1 MEPPVQ
7 PPSAQTLAP
16 LPFVRGADPSDV
28 PQEYRRLRDGERTE
42 RLVDG
47 KGKPLYRLIPVERHD
62 IDWEKVEQLPEPIY
76 NALFG
81 TFHPRVNGKLTT
93 APSATSY
100 LTTDPDIPEQEAIDL
115 VQARLAEYGIHKE
128 FSNVE
133 WPMLQD
139 IMDIAGPGGGATAGG
154 MAGFAMGM
162 GTPASVPLA
171 LVGAGVGGVL
181 GAQAARRTRADLT
194 PSRILPDEQ
203 ETPGPYM
210 TGELAMGGAQGIMGE
225 AFGHTL
231 SLIRAGVR
239 TLGKTALIRDIDLSP
254 EQAALF
260 AKGTPGGPFTQANEL
275 TGVNAYPRLSTY
287 TTGAL
292 GDLDQYVSGA
302 LLARSGSKL
311 HARRLNTNL
320 GALVTDYMSQL
331 EAQGQTATFGD
342 VMTGLL
348 GRMDANGRMIDPG
361 ILMGGA
367 RQVQRGMYDAADQLR
382 AMAPTAGALDTDP
395 LTRLLGR
402 PGSQR
407 TTTQEQVD
415 AKVSNYLADLEQQN
429 VKYATAHAEELQQ
442 GGLTIGQKADDART
456 LTERTI
462 QTRRMEGEYTREVQ
476 GIPGDR
482 TIDTTSAS
490 TTTAAKHD
498 LPLEGWL
505 HTLDIGTGAHTPQ
518 ITMGRALQIR
528 RAINTALNAERK
540 LGAGADATQI
550 RLMRQ
555 VENALDGIVDPALNA
570 IDPNLSD
577 MYKQAEKFT
586 AQMYDTFRNDV
597 IVNTTIKRLS
607 TNPEEFGPLAA
618 DPRNTHVLKAIRDA
632 FYFSGNVPAGIGVPS
647 GLIGG
652 RRIFDSVVM
661 PEIRFQALKH
671 YAFKPDQHDLLYQIT
686 GANHPIRDLIDAR
699 RVLKIEPGAFTQ
711 MRATMGDET
720 YNMIMGGAKEG
731 RIFTEIDKAL
741 IDAKESG
748 KESLKIAAMVLQ
760 FTGISG
766 ILTGAELTRRG
777 QAREGLIG
785 MAAGG
790 ALLLT
795 PAGINRMIT
804 DPRLFERV
812 ILGIRTGM
820 QDSGTRRLLSNI
832 ASAASRE
839 LYRPFIDPAREE
851 YEER

>member
-1 MEPPVQ
+1 MELSVQ
-7 PPSAQTLAP
+7 PPGAQPLTP

-28 PQEYRRLRDGERTE
+28 PQEYRRLRHGETTE
-42 RLVDG
+42 ILVDG
-47 KGKPLYRLIPVERHD
+47 QGKPMKRLIPVERHEL
-62 IDWEKVEQLPEPIY
+62 DWDKVQQLPDPVY
-76 NALFG
+76 NELFG
-81 TFHPRVNGKLTT
+81 MLHPRANGQLTT
-93 APSATSY
+93 APGATSY
-100 LTTDPDIPEQEAIDL
+100 LTADPNLSEEEAIA
-115 VQARLAEYGIHKE
+115 QIKQRLTEYGVHKQLQE
-128 FSNVE
+128 E

-171 LVGAGVGGVL
+171 LAGAGIGGVL

-210 TGELAMGGAQGIMGE
+210 TGELAMGGAQGVMGE
-225 AFGHTL
+225 VFGHTL
-231 SLIRAGVR
+231 SLARAGVR

-260 AKGTPGGPFTQANEL
+260 VQGGPFYQANVL
-275 TGVNAYPRLSTY
+275 TGENVYPRLSTY
-287 TTGAL
+287 TIGAL
-292 GDLDQYVSGA
+292 GDIDQYVSGA

-320 GALVTDYMSQL
+320 SALVTDYMSQL
-331 EAQGQTATFGD
+331 EAQGQTAAFGD
-342 VMTGLL
+342 IMTGLL

-367 RQVQRGMYDAADQLR
+367 RQVQRGMYDAADQLL
-382 AMAPTAGALDTDP
+382 ASQPNAPLLHTDP
-395 LTRLLGR
+395 LARLLNR
-402 PGSQR
+402 PGAQR
-407 TTTQEQVD
+407 TIAQEQVD
-415 AKVSNYLADLEQQN
+415 AKISNFLADMDQQN
-429 VKYATAHAEELQQ
+429 VKHIAKGTQEVKQSGVTL
-442 GGLTIGQKADDART
+442 GQEAADIT
-456 LTERTI
+456 TSTQNSMQMG
-462 QTRRMEGEYTREVQ
+462 QTRGEYGSVYMPVRGGHTL
-476 GIPGDR
+476 R
-482 TIDTTSAS
+482 TGSEA
-490 TTTAAKHD
+490 TTTTVKHN

-505 HTLDIGTGAHTPQ
+505 DTLDIGTGQHVPE
-518 ITMGRALQIR
+518 ITIGRALDIR
-528 RAINTALNAERK
+528 RAVNSALLAERK

-555 VENALDGIVDPALNA
+555 VEQTLDGIVDPALNA

-607 TNPEEFGPLAA
+607 ANPEEFGPFAA

-632 FYFSGNVPAGIGVPS
+632 FYFSDNVPVGTVVPV
-647 GLIGG
+647 GLTGG
-652 RRIFDSVVM
+652 KRIFGSVVM

-686 GANHPIRDLIDAR
+686 GANQPIRDLIDAR

-711 MRATMGDET
+711 MRATMGEET
-720 YNMIMGGAKEG
+720 YNMVMGGRQEG

-741 IDAKESG
+741 VDAKESG

-790 ALLLT
+790 ALLFT

-804 DPRLFERV
+804 DPKLFERV

-820 QDSGTRRLLSNI
+820 QDSGTRRLLGNI

-839 LYRPFIDPAREE
+839 LYRPFIAPAREE